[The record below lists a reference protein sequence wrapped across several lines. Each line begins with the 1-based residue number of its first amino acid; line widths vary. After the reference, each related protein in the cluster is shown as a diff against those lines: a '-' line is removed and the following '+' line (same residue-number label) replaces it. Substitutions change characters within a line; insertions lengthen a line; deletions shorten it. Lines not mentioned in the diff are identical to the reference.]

1 MSTQPLPELHYRA
14 PIGATVLSTVAASA
28 IGLIAALA
36 LALSVLHLAHA
47 EYFAV
52 ESDSMVP
59 AFARGDLVVT
69 RAVPALRVGDT
80 VTFRKYGRLVT
91 HRIVALG
98 RAVGTYETRGDA
110 NPASDPW
117 TITAAD
123 VVGRVDNVVRR
134 AGFPLLLLESASGRL
149 LVGNTIAAL
158 VILLWW
164 ATPRATR
171 VPTKLLH
178 PASGY
183 AI

>member
-1 MSTQPLPELHYRA
+1 MPLRELHYRP
-14 PIGATVLSTVAASA
+14 PITITVLSALAASA

-36 LALSVLHLAHA
+36 LALSVLNLAGA
-47 EYFAV
+47 DYFAV

-69 RAVPALRVGDT
+69 RAVRELHVGDT

-98 RAVGTYETRGDA
+98 RAAGTYETRGDA
-110 NPASDPW
+110 NAGSDPW

-123 VVGRVDNVVRR
+123 VVGRVDNVIRR
-134 AGFPLLLLESASGRL
+134 AGFPLLLLESAPGR
-149 LVGNTIAAL
+149 VFTGNLIAGL

-164 ATPRATR
+164 AMPRATR
-171 VPTKLLH
+171 VPPQLLH

-183 AI
+183 AIN